1 MSNQLF
7 RAQVIA
13 SVMTAERI
21 VALKYRPLDP
31 QEFLDKLLQ
40 ESPVQEEQRVRLLEW
55 YQGTYPMAK
64 KRAEKAKVDADLR
77 EKLAAMEA
85 KKNEQKKKK

>member
-1 MSNQLF
+1 MSNDLLH
-7 RAQVIA
+7 AQVIA

-40 ESPVQEEQRVRLLEW
+40 ESPVLEEQRVRLLEW
-55 YQGTYPMAK
+55 YQGTYPLAK
-64 KRAEKAKVDADLR
+64 KKAEKAKVDAELR
-77 EKLAAMEA
+77 DKLAAMEA